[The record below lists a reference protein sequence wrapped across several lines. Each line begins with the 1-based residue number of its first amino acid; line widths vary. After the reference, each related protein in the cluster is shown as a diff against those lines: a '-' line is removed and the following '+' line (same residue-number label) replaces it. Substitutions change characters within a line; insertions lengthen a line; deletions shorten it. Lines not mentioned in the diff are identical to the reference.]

1 MVRATYRRWKRNK
14 QGLKKVQRTSDGC
27 NFTKFDQ
34 SFPAAVEEFLYDS
47 NNCSICKGLKYTG
60 NLSEVPWQ
68 SLLPINKLCNKLNLQ
83 STFCEQG
90 DIFVTRQNF
99 AVPAYLLKFTVI
111 A

>member
-1 MVRATYRRWKRNK
+1 MVRATYRQWQRNK

-34 SFPAAVEEFLYDS
+34 SFPAAAEEFLYDS
-47 NNCSICKGLKYTG
+47 NNCSICKGLKYTA

-68 SLLPINKLCNKLNLQ
+68 SLLPINKLV
-83 STFCEQG
+83 CEQG

-99 AVPAYLLKFTVI
+99 AVPAYLLKFNVN
-111 A
+111 AE